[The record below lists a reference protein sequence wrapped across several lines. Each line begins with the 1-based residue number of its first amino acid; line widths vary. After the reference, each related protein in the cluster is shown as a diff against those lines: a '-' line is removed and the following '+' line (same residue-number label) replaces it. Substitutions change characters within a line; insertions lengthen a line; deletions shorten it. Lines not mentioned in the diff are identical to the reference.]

1 MLIEFGIPP
10 RLLAATRDLLP
21 LAMEVQ
27 HADSMPRVSALAGRS
42 SGVLIGFED
51 DPTPEL
57 LSDLRV
63 LRVRHPWL
71 PIVGA
76 GSLPIFGISSFRRHE
91 LLQAGVDRVMSYT
104 APTRADRALRESW
117 RHSPLQRLAA
127 IVYFAEH
134 IPENIRALMVK
145 AIAAQVPVANAL
157 ELAAMGGMHR
167 ASLWKSWAR
176 SSRPLPTAGA
186 FIDWLQLLHVAVRKD
201 SGRTWRG
208 VASELGVRP
217 SSVARMGKRVLGHT
231 LSEYDER
238 ARRRIFDRFLREA
251 VGFTQKEIQT
261 HALIAPPLVDAAGVP
276 VAPLPDPPPRDPRL
290 EAAIRAEQREYYGIG
305 RMWAM

>member
-1 MLIEFGIPP
+1 MLIEFGVP
-10 RLLAATRDLLP
+10 RTALAAVRGLLP
-21 LAMEVQ
+21 VGAELH
-27 HADSMPRVSALAGRS
+27 HAESMRRLRSLAGQA
-42 SGVLIGFED
+42 SGVLVGFED
-51 DPTPEL
+51 LPTDEL
-57 LSDLRV
+57 IADMQL

-71 PIVGA
+71 PIVAA
-76 GSLPIFGISSFRRHE
+76 GSVPIYGISSFKRHD
-91 LLQAGVDRVMSYT
+91 LLQAGVDRVMSFT

-127 IVYFAEH
+127 VVYHAEH
-134 IPENIRALMVK
+134 VPENIRELMVK
-145 AIAAQVPVANAL
+145 AIAAQVPVANVA
-157 ELAAMGGMHR
+157 ELAKIGGMHR

-201 SGRTWRG
+201 TGRTWRG
-208 VASELGVRP
+208 VASELGVRH
-217 SSVARMGKRVLGHT
+217 SSISRMGKRVLGHT

-238 ARRRIFDRFLREA
+238 VRRRIFDRFLRDA
-251 VGFTQKEIQT
+251 VGFTQLEIRT
-261 HALIAPPLVDAAGVP
+261 HALVAPPLVDDAGVP
-276 VAPLPDPPPRDPRL
+276 AAPVPDPPPRDPAV